1 MRLRSNLVL
10 SGACAAIPPPAC
22 IGVWRKNMGQACY
35 AEPTMHQVL
44 HAQEATVAIPETV
57 VTTKLR
63 PLDNITAVRNLA
75 VDAYRGLVMLLMM
88 GEVLQFSK
96 VYAYFNHSLFWKILA
111 FNQTHTEWSGCSV
124 HDMIQPSFSFL
135 VGVALPYSIRSRQR
149 KGAAFPKMLAH
160 TVWRSL
166 LLIALGIF
174 LRSMNSSQTYFTFED
189 TLTQI
194 GLGYTFLFLLA
205 FRPTRD
211 QWIAF
216 GAILFGYWL
225 AWALYPLPGPNFN
238 YAAVGVPADWHHLY
252 TGFRA
257 HWNKNSNL
265 GQAFDLWFLNLFP
278 REHPFLFNE
287 GGYLTL
293 SFIPTLGTMILGLF
307 AGQWF
312 VASAP
317 KQPIRRFLTTGVIL
331 LAIGV
336 FLHFTGICPIVKRIW
351 TPSWT
356 LFSGGICFLVLSAFS
371 WIIDVKQRRGW
382 AFPLIVVGTN
392 SIAAYL
398 IAHMWEEFI
407 KSNLLI
413 NLGPKPFLL
422 LGPGLQPLL
431 LGASI
436 LFIYWLFL
444 FWMYRRKIFLRI

>member
-1 MRLRSNLVL
+1 MSEVL
-10 SGACAAIPPPAC
+10 EAGATTAADL
-22 IGVWRKNMGQACY
+22 
-35 AEPTMHQVL
+35 E
-44 HAQEATVAIPETV
+44 TVATTTV
-57 VTTKLR
+57 R
-63 PLDNITAVRNLA
+63 PALPTVRNLA

-88 GEVLQFSK
+88 GEVLQFAK
-96 VYAYFNHSLFWKILA
+96 VSAYFNHSIFWKILA
-111 FNQTHTEWSGCSV
+111 FNQTHTEWFGCSL

-149 KGAAFPKMLAH
+149 KGKQFPEMVAH

-174 LRSMNSSQTYFTFED
+174 LRSLHSSQTYFTFED

-205 FRPTRD
+205 FRPVRD

-216 GAILFGYWL
+216 SAILFGYWL
-225 AWALYPLPGPNFN
+225 AWALYPLPGPGFN
-238 YAAVGVPADWHHLY
+238 YAAVGVPSDWHHLY

-257 HWNKNSNL
+257 HWNKNSNF
-265 GQAFDLWFLNLFP
+265 GQAFDVWFLNLFP
-278 REHPFLFNE
+278 REHPFVAND

-293 SFIPTLGTMILGLF
+293 SFIPTLATMILGLF

-312 VASAP
+312 LASAP
-317 KQPIRRFLTTGVIL
+317 RQPIRRFLLAGVAL
-331 LAIGV
+331 FALGL
-336 FLHFTGICPIVKRIW
+336 FFHLTGICPIVKRIW

-356 LFSGGICFLVLSAFS
+356 LFSGGICFLFLAVFS
-371 WIIDVKQRRGW
+371 WIIDVKQWRGW
-382 AFPLIVVGTN
+382 AFPLVVVGTN

-398 IAHMWEEFI
+398 IAHLWEEFLAR
-407 KSNLLI
+407 NLI
-413 NLGPKPFLL
+413 TNLGAKTFLI
-422 LGPGLQPLL
+422 LGQGLQPLL

-436 LFIYWLFL
+436 LLLDWLFL

>member
-1 MRLRSNLVL
+1 
-10 SGACAAIPPPAC
+10 
-22 IGVWRKNMGQACY
+22 
-35 AEPTMHQVL
+35 MHQVL
-44 HAQEATVAIPETV
+44 HAQEATVASEETV
-57 VTTKLR
+57 VTTTKIR
-63 PLDNITAVRNLA
+63 PPGNAALVRNLA

-88 GEVLQFSK
+88 GEVLQFSR
-96 VYAYFNHSLFWKILA
+96 VSAYFNHSIFWKILA
-111 FNQTHTEWSGCSV
+111 FNQSHTEWSGCSV

-149 KGAAFPKMLAH
+149 KGTPFSKMLVH
-160 TVWRSL
+160 TVWRSF

-174 LRSMNSSQTYFTFED
+174 LRSLESTQTYFTFED

-205 FRPTRD
+205 FRPKRD

-225 AWALYPLPGPNFN
+225 AWALYPAPGSNFN
-238 YAAVGVPADWHHLY
+238 YASVGVPADWHHLY

-265 GQAFDLWFLNLFP
+265 GQAFDVWFLNLFP
-278 REHPFLFNE
+278 RATTFVFNG

-312 VASAP
+312 VASEP
-317 KQPIRRFLTTGVIL
+317 RQPIRRFVTAGVIL
-331 LAIGV
+331 FAIGV

-356 LFSGGICFLVLSAFS
+356 LFSGGICFLVLAAFS

-382 AFPLIVVGTN
+382 AFPLVVVGTN

-398 IAHMWEEFI
+398 IAHMWEDFI
-407 KSNLLI
+407 KRNLLT
-413 NLGPKPFLL
+413 NLGTRPFLL

-431 LGASI
+431 LGAAI
-436 LFIYWLFL
+436 LLIFWLFL
-444 FWMYRRKIFLRI
+444 FWMYRQKIFLRI